1 MKGHYSTG
9 EFAKLTGVSVRTLQ
23 YYDDIGLLKASR
35 SDGDRRYYDD
45 SHFITMQKIVTL
57 KFLGFTLV
65 QIKELLAQDSWNLKE
80 SLEIQKILMEDKLL
94 QIQNVLKTLDHAI
107 QLADEKERID
117 AGIFISII
125 QGVQYEDKHREWL
138 NDVLPVEKVEDI
150 FSIPKRQQQEMEKK
164 FMLMLTELK
173 NKTGTD
179 PKAEEIQ
186 QLVKSLMEMFEDIVG
201 EDIHSFYEN
210 LDEEQLEEEDPLS
223 FLPFETN
230 ELEWIREAIQIFLE
244 TDRGKGG

>member
-1 MKGHYSTG
+1 
-9 EFAKLTGVSVRTLQ
+9 
-23 YYDDIGLLKASR
+23 
-35 SDGDRRYYDD
+35 
-45 SHFITMQKIVTL
+45 
-57 KFLGFTLV
+57 
-65 QIKELLAQDSWNLKE
+65 
-80 SLEIQKILMEDKLL
+80 
-94 QIQNVLKTLDHAI
+94 
-107 QLADEKERID
+107 
-117 AGIFISII
+117 
-125 QGVQYEDKHREWL
+125 
-138 NDVLPVEKVEDI
+138 
-150 FSIPKRQQQEMEKK
+150 MEKK

-186 QLVKSLMEMFEDIVG
+186 QIVKSLMEMFEDIVG

-244 TDRGKGG
+244 TD